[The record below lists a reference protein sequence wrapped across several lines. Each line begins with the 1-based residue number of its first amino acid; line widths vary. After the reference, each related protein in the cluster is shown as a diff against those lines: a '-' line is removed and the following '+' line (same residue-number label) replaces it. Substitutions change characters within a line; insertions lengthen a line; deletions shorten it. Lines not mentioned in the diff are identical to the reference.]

1 MHAKLAQVD
10 PATAARL
17 EPTDAQ
23 RIQRALE
30 VFMTTGEPLSTLQG
44 RREALPLGASVSI
57 ALVPSDG
64 GLILDV
70 GSLLGVS
77 PEPSPAP

>member
-1 MHAKLAQVD
+1 MILIHG
-10 PATAARL
+10 
-17 EPTDAQ
+17 
-23 RIQRALE
+23 AL
-30 VFMTTGEPLSTLQG
+30 
-44 RREALPLGASVSI
+44 

-70 GSLLGVS
+70 GSLPGVTQ